1 MAEPTGNSNTT
12 WVLVLAS
19 AANLIVALDAMVVT
33 TALTRIGRE
42 LGASIE
48 ALEWTVNAYT
58 LSFAAF
64 FLMAA
69 ALGDRYGRR
78 RMFIVGLVLF
88 VAASAA
94 CALAPSIGWLIAARA
109 VQGLGAAIVM
119 PLALAQ
125 ISVAFPPERRGWA
138 LGIYS
143 SVAGLSTVLGP
154 TIGGVVTEGLSWR
167 WIFWMNLPIGL
178 AVAGFAAARLRETF
192 GARAPVDLGGVVLS
206 AAGAFGLVW
215 GLVRANAAGWSSLE
229 VVSSLI
235 GGALLLVLFVVW
247 ELRAAHPMIPMR
259 FFRSRDFAAGNAAMF
274 FLTGTLMSA
283 IFFMAQFLQAVLGLG
298 PLVTGL
304 GLLPWGAAV
313 VVGGRSAVAVAKRLG
328 DAPTIVLALLVQAT
342 GLAWIALIARPG
354 MAYASLIVPMILAGV
369 GFALAVTIAQ
379 KAVVGAVAMPDIGKA
394 SGTLGTIRQ
403 LGGAFGVAITVAVFA
418 HVGGYATPIAF
429 SQGFDA
435 AMGVAALFSLAGA
448 AAGMLMLRAPS
459 RRPVAAG
466 PDALSGSGDK
476 A

>member
-1 MAEPTGNSNTT
+1 MIERAGNSNTN
-12 WVLVLAS
+12 WMLVLAS
-19 AANLIVALDAMVVT
+19 AANLMVALDAMVVT

-78 RMFIVGLVLF
+78 RMFVGGLVLF

-94 CALAPSIGWLIAARA
+94 CALAPSIGWLITARA
-109 VQGLGAAIVM
+109 IQGIGAAIVM

-125 ISVAFPPERRGWA
+125 ISVAFPPERRAWA

-154 TIGGVVTEGLSWR
+154 TIGGIVTEGLAWR
-167 WIFWMNLPIGL
+167 WIFWMNLPLGL
-178 AVAGFAAARLRETF
+178 AVAGFSLARLRETF
-192 GARAPVDLGGVVLS
+192 GARAPIDLLGVVLS
-206 AAGAFGLVW
+206 TVGAFGLVW
-215 GLVRANAAGWSSLE
+215 GLVRANAAGWGSLE
-229 VVSSLI
+229 VVASLV
-235 GGALLLVLFVVW
+235 GGALFVLLFILW
-247 ELRAAHPMIPMR
+247 ELRVAHPMIPMR
-259 FFRSRDFAAGNAAMF
+259 FFRSREFSAGNVAMF

-283 IFFMAQFLQAVLGLG
+283 IFFMAQFLQTALGLG

-313 VVGGRSAVAVAKRLG
+313 VVGGRSAVGVAKRLG
-328 DAPTIVLALLVQAT
+328 DAPTIVLALLVQAA
-342 GLAWIALIARPG
+342 GLAWVALIAKPD
-354 MAYASLIVPMILAGV
+354 MAYAALIAPMILAGV
-369 GFALAVTIAQ
+369 GFALAVTISQ

-403 LGGAFGVAITVAVFA
+403 LGGAFGVAIAVAVFA
-418 HVGGYATPIAF
+418 RVGSYATPMAF
-429 SQGFDA
+429 SQGFA
-435 AMGVAALFSLAGA
+435 AAIGVAALLSLAGA
-448 AAGMLMLRAPS
+448 IAGMFLLKTPRRAP
-459 RRPVAAG
+459 VATS
-466 PDALSGSGDK
+466 DALSHSGDG